1 MAARRHLLG
10 AGALGWVL
18 VAGAAPAQQTVINN
32 GLAPPA
38 AENVID
44 AADSYGSYDAF
55 VRNVGCGVIFPYD
68 APCAAPGAA
77 TQVAL
82 VPGGLVGSG
91 FWLGVYDTSSI
102 AVSGGFAGNLRA
114 HDSASVSITGGSVD
128 NTLEV
133 NDSATVVLSGGS
145 VGQFTRTYGGKLDI
159 QGGSAARVQAA
170 GHSTVTV
177 TGGELCYL
185 SGNGYAEVRMRG
197 GSVAEFV
204 TSVFE
209 SRVRVTGGSIAGVL
223 AANDSGDVVWS
234 GGSVG
239 GTIVAYGDSTISVWG
254 EGFAV
259 DGVPVADGPIAA
271 IEGVLSGTLASGE
284 PFANPICH
292 SGCLDDFD
300 VPATGLIT
308 VPEPGRLLLDAA
320 ALVTV
325 AWVLRRRRRT

>member
-1 MAARRHLLG
+1 MRRPVRPFLVGGALAWTLAG
-10 AGALGWVL
+10 AGS
-18 VAGAAPAQQTVINN
+18 AQQTVINN

-44 AADSYGSYDAF
+44 AADSYGSYDVF
-55 VRNVGCGVIFPYD
+55 VRNVGCGADFPYD

-82 VPGGLVGSG
+82 VPGGLVG
-91 FWLGVYDTSSI
+91 FALLVYDSSSI
-102 AVSGGFAGNLRA
+102 AVSGGLAGNLRA
-114 HDSASVSITGGSVD
+114 HDSASVSITSGSVG

-133 NDSATVVLSGGS
+133 NDSATVVLVDGS
-145 VGQFTRTYGGKLDI
+145 VGQFVYTYDAANLEI
-159 QGGSAARVQAA
+159 QGGSAARVLAA

-177 TGGELCYL
+177 TGGELFHL
-185 SGNGYAEVRMRG
+185 SGYGYAEVRMRG

-209 SRVRVTGGSIAGVL
+209 SRVRVRGGSIAGVL

-239 GTIVAYGDSTISVWG
+239 GTIVAYGDSTISVRG

-259 DGVPVADGPIAA
+259 DGAPVVDGPVAA

-308 VPEPGRLLLDAA
+308 VPEPARLLLDAA

-325 AWVLRRRRRT
+325 AWVLRRRRRA